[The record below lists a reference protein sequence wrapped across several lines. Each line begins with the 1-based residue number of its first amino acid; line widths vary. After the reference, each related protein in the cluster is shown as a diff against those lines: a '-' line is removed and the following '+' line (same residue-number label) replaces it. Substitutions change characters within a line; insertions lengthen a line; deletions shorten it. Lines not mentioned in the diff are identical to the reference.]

1 MEGRTGEQGGRR
13 RKKRAASIGVTR
25 GYETRT
31 ASHMASP
38 PSSTEPSIQFV
49 PAKGMLHEAPD
60 ALSVSPPGS
69 VGMLGAQ
76 RPSLQG
82 EGREGGGV
90 DGGTNTVR
98 EDRNNPQ
105 GSCAATG
112 RTAAISDSGAVVSE
126 ALRAP
131 DSNAGGSHLL
141 ASETESHLAT
151 HPSPFPSP
159 PVRLTAHRYTCP
171 IHTPIPVSP
180 PPPLPPATH
189 PPATHPP
196 ATPSNASTRPCCC
209 NRRGQ
214 VKAEA
219 RTHQERALA
228 ARGQV
233 FCEATQHRQ
242 CLLGARDKRARSW
255 SAGQPKNKG
264 GRRLG
269 GRGSRLVAVPLS
281 STRRRPPCRF
291 RTLTQWTRDLTFF
304 DRYSAS

>member
-1 MEGRTGEQGGRR
+1 MVDNLWNATVRHSDCHDDGMVDQPRKKWKEGQESKGGRR

-90 DGGTNTVR
+90 DGGTDTVR

-112 RTAAISDSGAVVSE
+112 RTAALSDSGAVVSE

-159 PVRLTAHRYTCP
+159 PIRLTAHRCTCP

-180 PPPLPPATH
+180 PPLSRQPPT
-189 PPATHPP
+189 PPPPTPPPPP
-196 ATPSNASTRPCCC
+196 ATPQP
-209 NRRGQ
+209 G
-214 VKAEA
+214 
-219 RTHQERALA
+219 RAA
-228 ARGQV
+228 AIV
-233 FCEATQHRQ
+233 EV
-242 CLLGARDKRARSW
+242 
-255 SAGQPKNKG
+255 
-264 GRRLG
+264 RLK
-269 GRGSRLVAVPLS
+269 
-281 STRRRPPCRF
+281 RRPE
-291 RTLTQWTRDLTFF
+291 LTRNGLLQREGKS
-304 DRYSAS
+304 SAEPHSIANAC